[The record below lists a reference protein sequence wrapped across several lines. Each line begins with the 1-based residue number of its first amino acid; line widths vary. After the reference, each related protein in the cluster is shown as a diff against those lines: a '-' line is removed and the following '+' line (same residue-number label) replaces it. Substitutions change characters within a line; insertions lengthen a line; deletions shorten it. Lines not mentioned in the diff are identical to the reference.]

1 MEWGGESFLSSTDPL
16 SKWSSSLNSKFFLLY
31 RENPCCSITQSRRF
45 QENLI
50 PMLRMLCCGC
60 AAAAV
65 GGFEDNIPEERVVC
79 HPPASPTSK
88 GTSWNQNLEYE
99 FLAVEVEEEED

>member
-1 MEWGGESFLSSTDPL
+1 MVVITELKTFPTLSRESLL
-16 SKWSSSLNSKFFLLY
+16 LN
-31 RENPCCSITQSRRF
+31 NPKQAFSGKPNPDA
-45 QENLI
+45 EK
-50 PMLRMLCCGC
+50 LRILCCGC

-99 FLAVEVEEEED
+99 FLAVDVEEED

>member
-1 MEWGGESFLSSTDPL
+1 
-16 SKWSSSLNSKFFLLY
+16 
-31 RENPCCSITQSRRF
+31 
-45 QENLI
+45 
-50 PMLRMLCCGC
+50 MLRILCCGC

-99 FLAVEVEEEED
+99 FLAVDIEHDDDDEDDNEDEDDDDDS